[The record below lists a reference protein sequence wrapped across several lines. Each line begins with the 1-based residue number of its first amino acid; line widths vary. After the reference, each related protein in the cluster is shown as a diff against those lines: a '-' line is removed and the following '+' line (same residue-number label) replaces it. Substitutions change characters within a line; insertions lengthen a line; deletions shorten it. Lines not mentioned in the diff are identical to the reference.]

1 MGRVV
6 VLVLLVM
13 VVVVMLAVRSQ
24 SRSRCGGEPEPWP
37 ERRTQGLCGRS
48 SELLLERMRNAEC
61 ALVVYSYENKWAYT

>member
-24 SRSRCGGEPEPWP
+24 SRSRCGGEPE
-37 ERRTQGLCGRS
+37 RRTQGLCGRS
-48 SELLLERMRNAEC
+48 YTELLGSSTTGVDTIVHFGSVGRLQG
-61 ALVVYSYENKWAYT
+61 LF

>member
-24 SRSRCGGEPEPWP
+24 SRSRCGGEPE
-37 ERRTQGLCGRS
+37 RRTQPG
-48 SELLLERMRNAEC
+48 
-61 ALVVYSYENKWAYT
+61 VVWAQLQSYCLSGCETQSARL

>member
-24 SRSRCGGEPEPWP
+24 SRSRCGGEPE
-37 ERRTQGLCGRS
+37 RRTQGLCLVWAQLRATPRADAKRRVRVGS
-48 SELLLERMRNAEC
+48 VLLRE
-61 ALVVYSYENKWAYT
+61 